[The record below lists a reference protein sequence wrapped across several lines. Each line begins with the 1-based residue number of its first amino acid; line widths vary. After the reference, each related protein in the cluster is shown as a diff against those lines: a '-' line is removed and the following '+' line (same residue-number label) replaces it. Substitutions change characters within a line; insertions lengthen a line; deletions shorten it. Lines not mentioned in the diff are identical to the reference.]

1 MIGCAMVARAL
12 LVRRNKGKLADMTGP
27 GEDAIRAAFRTQADF
42 CRASGSPLTATILTA
57 LADTLDHETRTGAAI
72 LGWSGDPMVDALK
85 LRIAGGLNAL
95 ARSGED
101 SALSAL
107 YAAREGDFVGQ
118 IGRVIRQWDDWL
130 LPWLDGPPQTNEV
143 ARASALYPGM
153 MAVAA
158 RFGSDVELL
167 ELGSS
172 AGLNLNLDRFGYD
185 LGGVKAGDPAS
196 ALQLKPD
203 WEGPPPPFAPVKMV
217 SRAGIDQNPLYV
229 SEPEIAERLLAY
241 VWPDQHARVAR
252 AEAAIG
258 LARACPPPIEQG
270 DAAEW
275 LEARLAIPQVEGTAR
290 IVFHSIVLQYLT
302 PEGRKR
308 VATALEK
315 AGERATESRPLA
327 WLSME
332 FHARVPMAELRLTTW
347 PDGNMQILA
356 DVHPHGA
363 VIRWRG

>member
-130 LPWLDGPPQTNEV
+130 LAWLDRHNLAESNPIVVIGRVPLFFFLVHFWLAHLLTIPLAAIRYGRVSFLAHPLPSMGGAAN
-143 ARASALYPGM
+143 LYPPG
-153 MAVAA
+153 
-158 RFGSDVELL
+158 
-167 ELGSS
+167 
-172 AGLNLNLDRFGYD
+172 FGYS
-185 LGGVKAGDPAS
+185 LPEVYLIWVAVVA
-196 ALQLKPD
+196 
-203 WEGPPPPFAPVKMV
+203 
-217 SRAGIDQNPLYV
+217 ITYPLC
-229 SEPEIAERLLAY
+229 
-241 VWPDQHARVAR
+241 VWFARVK
-252 AEAAIG
+252 
-258 LARACPPPIEQG
+258 
-270 DAAEW
+270 
-275 LEARLAIPQVEGTAR
+275 
-290 IVFHSIVLQYLT
+290 
-302 PEGRKR
+302 KR
-308 VATALEK
+308 
-315 AGERATESRPLA
+315 RRSW
-327 WLSME
+327 WLSY
-332 FHARVPMAELRLTTW
+332 L
-347 PDGNMQILA
+347 
-356 DVHPHGA
+356 
-363 VIRWRG
+363 